1 MTIHDIEEV
10 KNPTGTVFK
19 PIKEKQNIY
28 VPDIVNKN
36 ISGRNGMIYVM
47 AGSGGSGKTNLL
59 LNMFKSKTCYRN
71 IFNTIYYFCP
81 SASFASLKN
90 HPFEKHPR
98 VYHELDVPILEEI
111 FNELVSKRIDE
122 EPKVEKKKRKDQRA
136 QGLSKYGDVDDDDD
150 DESEDEKEIEYSV
163 IIVDDFA
170 DLLKD
175 NQIQKQLNK
184 MLIKARHLCCSFIFT
199 LQTYLY
205 FPRSLRKQITYIT
218 MFKPKNVEEF
228 NSIARELLNYNKDDA
243 LLLYNYVFDAP
254 YTHLDM
260 DTVENKLYKNFNEL
274 VIK

>member
-19 PIKEKQNIY
+19 PIKERQDIY
-28 VPDIVNKN
+28 VPDIVNQN
-36 ISGRNGMIYVM
+36 ISRRNGMIYVM
-47 AGSGGSGKTNLL
+47 TGSGGSGKTNLL
-59 LNMFKSKTCYRN
+59 LNMFKSKSCYRN
-71 IFNTIYYFCP
+71 IFNNIYYFCP
-81 SASFASLKN
+81 AASFASLKN

-98 VYHELDVPILEEI
+98 VYHELTVSLLEEI
-111 FNELVSKRIDE
+111 YNELVSKRIDE
-122 EPKVEKKKRKDQRA
+122 KETKVEKKKRKE
-136 QGLSKYGDVDDDDD
+136 KYDDLETSD
-150 DESEDEKEIEYSV
+150 DESDEEKEIEYSM
-163 IIVDDFA
+163 IIIDDFA
-170 DLLKD
+170 DSLKD
-175 NQIQKQLNK
+175 KHIQRQLNK

-205 FPRSLRKQITYIT
+205 FPKSLRKQITYIT

>member
-28 VPDIVNKN
+28 VPDIVNQN
-36 ISGRNGMIYVM
+36 ISRRNGMIYVM
-47 AGSGGSGKTNLL
+47 TGSGGSGKTNLL
-59 LNMFKSKTCYRN
+59 LNMFKNKNCYRN

-111 FNELVSKRIDE
+111 YNELVSKRVDD
-122 EPKVEKKKRKDQRA
+122 EPKVEKKKKKDQRA
-136 QGLSKYGDVDDDDD
+136 QGLSKYNDVETSD
-150 DESEDEKEIEYSV
+150 DESEEEREIEYSC
-163 IIVDDFA
+163 IIIDDFA
-170 DLLKD
+170 DSLKNKD
-175 NQIQKQLNK
+175 IQRQLNK

-218 MFKPKNVEEF
+218 LFKTRNVEEF

-254 YTHLDM
+254 YNHLDI
-260 DTVENKLYKNFNEL
+260 DTSNSVLYKNFNEL